1 MAYDCNMETIAVR
14 MYRDRKGSKSVEVWM
29 ASTLEQQTML
39 SIMNLSERN
48 ATPKGFMIP
57 TVKVYSMVAV
67 QSSHV
72 LLGTDAG
79 HILVYDGFSHK
90 RTHQFTPLPD
100 AILCLQFFKCSVLG
114 SYSLYAGLA
123 SGQLA
128 VYDEYLIPCADA
140 KPSNVLELGA
150 GPIRSVRQLHN
161 HLYVSCGQEIVVL
174 RSPHYT
180 VETKWKAVEEPN
192 SFVTC
197 MEVSQDTIW
206 SSQSRSA
213 TIHLWDVEDGYKHRG
228 EVNCDIMLTN
238 FLPHGSTVDT
248 RGARVTSML
257 LQPHPH
263 SVMWVGLGSGYL
275 LLISA
280 TLHKPLMAVRRHVDA
295 IRSLQ
300 CLRVTGTPETYGNLL
315 VWDTIMP
322 RMKTEFEDM
331 CRQQDPYR

>member
-1 MAYDCNMETIAVR
+1 
-14 MYRDRKGSKSVEVWM
+14 
-29 ASTLEQQTML
+29 
-39 SIMNLSERN
+39 
-48 ATPKGFMIP
+48 
-57 TVKVYSMVAV
+57 
-67 QSSHV
+67 
-72 LLGTDAG
+72 
-79 HILVYDGFSHK
+79 
-90 RTHQFTPLPD
+90 
-100 AILCLQFFKCSVLG
+100 
-114 SYSLYAGLA
+114 
-123 SGQLA
+123 
-128 VYDEYLIPCADA
+128 
-140 KPSNVLELGA
+140 
-150 GPIRSVRQLHN
+150 
-161 HLYVSCGQEIVVL
+161 VL

-300 CLRVTGTPETYGNLL
+300 CLRVTETDKPVHLILSAGFGFRQRPGGTTPHKGTPETYGNLL

>member
-1 MAYDCNMETIAVR
+1 
-14 MYRDRKGSKSVEVWM
+14 M

-180 VETKWKAVEEPN
+180 VETKWKAVE
-192 SFVTC
+192 
-197 MEVSQDTIW
+197 D
-206 SSQSRSA
+206 
-213 TIHLWDVEDGYKHRG
+213 
-228 EVNCDIMLTN
+228 
-238 FLPHGSTVDT
+238 LPHGSTVDT